1 MHPVQEFIQF
11 CDHVRADDDHDCWSM
26 TWLDTVREGRSLVLR
41 LAVDTGLN
49 ERPNQIWE
57 VGSHHARGFS
67 LVEFELTD
75 WTLADDHVLL
85 VGPPGAVQSAQFPA
99 PCKRHEDVLW
109 KLYERHR
116 AVAWPWI
123 PFERYINP
131 AILENCLS
139 TGSGVL
145 ADGPDRLLREYAD
158 VLEKMHRR
166 TLLSLS
172 AAAGPPLGR
181 RQPLL
186 GRRGGQV
193 VGVDPGRLV
202 VHRRDG
208 FFRESGRVGRRGM
221 RETEYECECEYE

>member
-1 MHPVQEFIQF
+1 LKLIHTLSNDSEAIVHPVQEFVQF
-11 CDHVRADDDHDCWSM
+11 CDGVREHFDHDCWSI
-26 TWLDTVREGRSLVLR
+26 TWLDTVREGRSLALR

-49 ERPNQIWE
+49 EQPNQIWE

-75 WTLADDHVLL
+75 WILADDHVLL
-85 VGPPGAVQSAQFPA
+85 WDHQEAFSQLNFSA
-99 PCKRHEDVLW
+99 PCKKHDDVLW

-123 PFERYINP
+123 PFERYINS

-158 VLEKMHRR
+158 VLKTCAIEPYFPYPARAAHRWDEEHR
-166 TLLSLS
+166 CWLDEQDKLSVLI
-172 AAAGPPLGR
+172 LGSSSYI
-181 RQPLL
+181 
-186 GRRGGQV
+186 
-193 VGVDPGRLV
+193 VGTD
-202 VHRRDG
+202 
-208 FFRESGRVGRRGM
+208 FFASRIG
-221 RETEYECECEYE
+221 